1 MPIFRVY
8 LKRRTTRGR
17 SEVFEKTT
25 TPSAAAAEAAYR
37 ALLTRTEFAGQNVA
51 AVLSRDNRHL
61 YYHRFDR
68 GPGQPDYVA
77 PDAPL
82 DLQSD

>member
-1 MPIFRVY
+1 M
-8 LKRRTTRGR
+8 
-17 SEVFEKTT
+17 FEKTT
-25 TPSAAAAEAAYR
+25 TPSAAVAAAAYR
-37 ALLTRTEFAGQNVA
+37 ELLTRTEFAGQDVA

-68 GPGQPDYVA
+68 GPGDDDYVA

-82 DLQSD
+82 DLSSD

>member
-1 MPIFRVY
+1 MSVFRVY
-8 LKRRTTRGR
+8 LKRKTKSG

-25 TPSAAAAEAAYR
+25 TGSAAAAEAAFR
-37 ALLTRTEFAGQNVA
+37 ELLTRTEFAGQNVA

-68 GPGQPDYVA
+68 GAGDVDYVA
-77 PDAPL
+77 PDVKL
-82 DLQSD
+82 DLLR

>member
-1 MPIFRVY
+1 MPVFRVY
-8 LKRRTTRGR
+8 LKRKTSRG

-25 TPSAAAAEAAYR
+25 TPSAAVAEAAYR
-37 ALLTRTEFAGQNVA
+37 ELLARAEFAGQNVA

-82 DLQSD
+82 DLISD

>member
-1 MPIFRVY
+1 VSVYRVY
-8 LKRRTTRGR
+8 LKRKTSRG

-25 TPSAAAAEAAYR
+25 TGSAAAAEAAYR
-37 ALLTRTEFAGQNVA
+37 ELLRRTEFAGQNVA

-68 GPGQPDYVA
+68 GPGDADHVA

-82 DLQSD
+82 DLHAD

>member
-1 MPIFRVY
+1 MPVFRVY
-8 LKRRTTRGR
+8 LKRRTARGR
-17 SEVFEKTT
+17 SEVFEKTS
-25 TPSAAAAEAAYR
+25 TPSAAVAEAAYR
-37 ALLTRTEFAGQNVA
+37 ELLQRTEFAGQNVA

-82 DLQSD
+82 DLISD

>member
-1 MPIFRVY
+1 MPVFRVY
-8 LKRRTTRGR
+8 LKRKTKRG
-17 SEVFEKTT
+17 SEVFDKTT
-25 TPSAAAAEAAYR
+25 TASAAAAEAAYR
-37 ALLTRTEFAGQNVA
+37 ELLARREFAGQDVA

-68 GPGQPDYVA
+68 GPGDDDYVA

-82 DLQSD
+82 DLSA